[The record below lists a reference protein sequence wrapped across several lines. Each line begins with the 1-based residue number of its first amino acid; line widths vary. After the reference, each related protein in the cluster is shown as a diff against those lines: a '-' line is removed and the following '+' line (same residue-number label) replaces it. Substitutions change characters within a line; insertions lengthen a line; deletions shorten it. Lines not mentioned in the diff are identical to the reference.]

1 MLTNQQVA
9 DDFASGLRH
18 GASGNMFIET
28 AGNMTVIYSYGHH
41 FPIAI
46 KDGAYHAL
54 FTSDGYSQTTACH
67 KGKVLR
73 ALQAEG
79 VKVEYRTGQELH
91 AMI

>member
-54 FTSDGYSQTTACH
+54 FTKDGYSNTTARH
-67 KGKVLR
+67 KGLVRR
-73 ALQAEG
+73 ALELF
-79 VKVEYRTGQELH
+79 KVNIEYRTGQELQ
-91 AMI
+91 ARI